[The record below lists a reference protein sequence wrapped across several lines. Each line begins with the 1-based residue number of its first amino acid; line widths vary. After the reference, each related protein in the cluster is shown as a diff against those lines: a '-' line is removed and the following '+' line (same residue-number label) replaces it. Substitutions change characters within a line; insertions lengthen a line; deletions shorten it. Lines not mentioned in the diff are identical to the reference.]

1 MTTRLRTGAALAAV
15 VGALAIAA
23 PSANAATT
31 TNPYQEGANAAIAG
45 WQAGANAAIGG
56 WQAGANAAIG
66 GWQAGEA
73 AIQSVLQ
80 AQVGAL

>member
-1 MTTRLRTGAALAAV
+1 MTTRLRAGAALAAV

-31 TNPYQEGANAAIAG
+31 ANPWQEGANAAVAG
-45 WQAGANAAIGG
+45 WTAGANAAIFG
-56 WQAGANAAIG
+56 WQAGA
-66 GWQAGEA
+66 A

-80 AQVGAL
+80 GELRTP

>member
-23 PSANAATT
+23 PAAHAATP

-45 WQAGANAAIGG
+45 WTAGANAAISG
-56 WQAGANAAIG
+56 WEAGA
-66 GWQAGEA
+66 A
-73 AIQSVLQ
+73 AIQSVFQGQ
-80 AQVGAL
+80 AL

>member
-23 PSANAATT
+23 PSAHAATT
-31 TNPYQEGANAAIAG
+31 ANPWQEGADAAVAG
-45 WQAGANAAIGG
+45 WTAGANAAIS
-56 WQAGANAAIG
+56 